1 MNSRYLTAAIGIP
14 LVIGVVWLG
23 GIVFSLVVTLLAL
36 VSMRELELACRR
48 SQNPLAGFLAYPSLL
63 LVLGL
68 TWNFAREG
76 ERLHTDAVWIWLLP
90 VVALVAGVLFYGTR
104 RRVTLVSLALTQLA
118 LFYVGLFTFIIL
130 LRLFPGGGEQL
141 FLIVLFGVWAS
152 DTAAYFAGRAIGK
165 ARLTTLSPG
174 KTREGF
180 VAGIL
185 VTVAVCVGLAQAFG
199 FGMVHGLALGMLVAL
214 AAPLGD
220 LIESFWKRELGAK
233 DMGAV
238 LPGHGG
244 ILDRC
249 DSLLLASFA
258 VYLYALQLL

>member
-1 MNSRYLTAAIGIP
+1 MNARYLTAAIGIP
-14 LVIGVVWLG
+14 LVLGVVWLG
-23 GIVFSLVVTLLAL
+23 GLAFSIVIALLAL
-36 VSMRELELACRR
+36 ASIRELELACRR
-48 SQNPLAGFLAYPSLL
+48 AQAPLVGFLAYPALL
-63 LVLGL
+63 LILGL
-68 TWNFAREG
+68 TWSFAREG
-76 ERLHTDAVWIWLLP
+76 ERLHADAVWLWLLP
-90 VVALVAGVLFYGTR
+90 VAALVAGVLFYGKR
-104 RRVTLVSLALTQLA
+104 RQITLVSLALTQLA
-118 LFYVGLFTFIIL
+118 VFYVGLFAFIIL
-130 LRLFPGGGEQL
+130 LRLFPGGGWHL

-152 DTAAYFAGRAIGK
+152 DTAAYFAGRSFGK
-165 ARLTTLSPG
+165 VRLTTLSPG
-174 KTREGF
+174 KTREGL

-185 VTVAVCVGLAQAFG
+185 VTIAVCVGLAQAFG
-199 FGMVHGLALGMLVAL
+199 FGILHGLAIGALVAL

-249 DSLLLASFA
+249 DSLLLASFM